1 MEKIEYAIMYDIEQ
15 SYWWFLG
22 KQFLVRSVLQEGSL
36 CDPEKDRILDIGCG
50 TGTVLKLLED
60 FGTACGV
67 ELSTDAIQ
75 FLKKRG
81 LNLVVRSDVSRSI
94 PFKDNVFSV
103 ITCLDVLEHLDDDF
117 ALLKEM
123 VRVCRPGGHIVVTVP
138 ALNVLWS
145 PHDTALHH
153 KRRYTRK
160 QLLQKVAPLPASVV
174 KRSYYN
180 TTLIIP
186 ILAVRKI
193 KPLFSDKQSV
203 RSDFFM
209 PIPRWINAFLTFLFF
224 TEIRCLKRLN
234 FPLGVSLLLIMK
246 KSSDHAA
253 SSIQDGHE

>member
-1 MEKIEYAIMYDIEQ
+1 MEKIEYTIMYDIEQ

-22 KQFLVRSVLQEGSL
+22 KQFLVKSILEGGLS

-60 FGTACGV
+60 FGTAYGV
-67 ELSTDAIQ
+67 ELSADAIQ
-75 FLKKRG
+75 FLKKRD
-81 LNLVVRSDVSRSI
+81 LDLVVRSDVSRSI

-117 ALLKEM
+117 ALLNEM

-145 PHDTALHH
+145 PHDAALHH
-153 KRRYTRK
+153 KRRYTKK
-160 QLLQKVAPLPASVV
+160 QLLQKVSPLPASVI
-174 KRSYYN
+174 KTSYYN
-180 TTLIIP
+180 TILILP

-193 KPLFSDKQSV
+193 KPLFSGKQSV
-203 RSDFFM
+203 RSDFFI
-209 PIPRWINAFLTFLFF
+209 PIPPWINAFLTFVFL
-224 TEIRCLKRLN
+224 TEIRFLKGLN

-246 KSSDHAA
+246 KSGHYAA
-253 SSIQDGHE
+253 SGIQDGHA